1 MRKSLYFPPHI
12 LSHFYIYLTIYKSY
26 ILHLI
31 HTVIGLYLCQVLYL
45 PVGSFPNQPYAAAV
59 LHHAF
64 GSFINRYMCFI
75 LSLLIHH
82 SHYSFLLI
90 LFFRLSSSSFQCHLI
105 TIGVLCIYFIPICT
119 IYFHSITLLFFSFD
133 TLKMEHCGLFFPL
146 YLVHILFYIQVC
158 SSFFQLHSSSW
169 LFLSIFNRI

>member
-1 MRKSLYFPPHI
+1 MAYLYSQGYYYFPTLDSVP
-12 LSHFYIYLTIYKSY
+12 F
-26 ILHLI
+26 LHL
-31 HTVIGLYLCQVLYL
+31 GFLGYLLNL
-45 PVGSFPNQPYAAAV
+45 DLFPPRAPSISLRCGRPSSCCNPC
-59 LHHAF
+59 AF

-90 LFFRLSSSSFQCHLI
+90 LFFVTFFRLSSSSFQCHLI

-146 YLVHILFYIQVC
+146 YFVHILFYIQVC
-158 SSFFQLHSSSW
+158 SSFF
-169 LFLSIFNRI
+169 